1 MNAKNKK
8 EESVR
13 GEALPG
19 TMIRKI
25 RDEIR
30 NWYGTLSVKELVSNH
45 SLVAEIERL
54 ERLLAQGLVTS

>member
-8 EESVR
+8 EELIKS
-13 GEALPG
+13 ETLPG
-19 TMIRKI
+19 SVIRKI